1 MSDLKRCFYII
12 KYAIKNKNC
21 YTGGNYVLS
30 LIMCPVGIAAMFV
43 AILLIALAIYI
54 FLVILIFG
62 IVIGMFSGG

>member
-1 MSDLKRCFYII
+1 M
-12 KYAIKNKNC
+12 
-21 YTGGNYVLS
+21 LS
-30 LIMCPVGIAAMFV
+30 LVMCPVGIAAMFV